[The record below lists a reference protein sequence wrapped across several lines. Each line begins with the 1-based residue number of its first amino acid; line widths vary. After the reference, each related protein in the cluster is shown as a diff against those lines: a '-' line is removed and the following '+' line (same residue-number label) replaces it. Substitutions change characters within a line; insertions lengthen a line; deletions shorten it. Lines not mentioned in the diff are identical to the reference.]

1 MWNFPQSCLLSCSKK
16 KKTEG
21 NRIGD
26 TAKKKK
32 KPCFYPGSG
41 QTNAHVSTY
50 TRLGNVT
57 PSVVTKKER
66 GDRVLFCGSILS
78 SFVHF
83 SFIVFLEKLLRTK
96 YALIMWKV
104 IFLARITFEDI
115 RFETWNR
122 LKFKSLTSFQRNPD
136 ISLSLSLSI
145 GIETRDWFHYLPQ
158 LLNQSSPLPSFRLS
172 RLLAASFCFD
182 RLVVF
187 NEKSPTI
194 EPSIAKAWQRTT
206 R

>member
-1 MWNFPQSCLLSCSKK
+1 MKFSPIFSLVRK

-26 TAKKKK
+26 TAKKKKKK

-50 TRLGNVT
+50 TRLSNVT

-158 LLNQSSPLPSFRLS
+158 LLNQSSPPSFSSLS
-172 RLLAASFCFD
+172 SSRGLLLFRSFS
-182 RLVVF
+182 R
-187 NEKSPTI
+187 I
-194 EPSIAKAWQRTT
+194 
-206 R
+206 